1 MRRITGAAPY
11 DRLEL
16 GLLAA
21 FAAVSVWVL
30 GLDLVQ
36 MVVHGRVWTGTDGIY
51 ITDQMQYLGWIESA
65 SHHLLVSNMFVLRHT
80 PADYFQP
87 AVAISGVLV
96 AVGIPASLSL
106 LLWKP
111 VGVLW
116 LFAAVRLFA
125 RRALPDAGRAAWL
138 IVIALTLFYGSF
150 SDVYGQLGVVGDLF
164 PGFLSWGYP
173 FALLGIAAAV
183 SALLGYDRARRDGR
197 VAWAP
202 GLLGAFAGLV
212 HPWQGEVL
220 VLTIIIGEVVFGGL
234 RGRRP
239 ASARPWWRAAV
250 ASPAL
255 RLAVVTVAVSAAPLL
270 YYGALD
276 RFDLSWNLGRQAS
289 KHAFPAVA
297 IGLAL
302 APLALVALLGYLG
315 RTRDALHAAVRAWPL
330 AVLVVYL
337 QSGSAAGATPL
348 HAFDGITLPL
358 SVLAVDGVLRLRR
371 LGRGHVPTPP
381 LSARLSGAAGRWAVA
396 GAVLVATVPATIYEM
411 ENARASV
418 RPVAGNPNFITTDE
432 RAALQF
438 LRDDPTPGGVLTRFY
453 LGATVPGRTGRHTYT
468 GDCIW
473 SEPDCKGR
481 SDHSRALLMG
491 ELTPVQAAALV
502 RGSGARFVLSDCQD
516 DSDLTQ
522 DLQPIL
528 VGVHRFGCAT
538 VYEVAA
544 TVDGSSGG
552 AVASSG
558 ALAESARAT
567 PVRSSGGQ

>member
-16 GLLAA
+16 GLLAT
-21 FAAVSVWVL
+21 FAVVSVWVL

-36 MVVHGRVWTGTDGIY
+36 VLVHGRVWTGTDGIY

-65 SHHLLVSNMFVLRHT
+65 SHHVLVSNMFVLRHT

-87 AVAISGVLV
+87 AIAISGQLV
-96 AVGIPASLSL
+96 AIGVPSSIAL
-106 LLWKP
+106 LVWKP
-111 VGVLW
+111 IGVLW
-116 LFAAVRLFA
+116 LFGAVRLFA

-138 IVIALTLFYGSF
+138 VVIALTLFYGSF

-183 SALLGYDRARRDGR
+183 SALLRYDRARRQGR
-197 VAWAP
+197 LAWTP
-202 GLLGAFAGLV
+202 GLLGAFAGLI

-220 VLTIIIGEVVFGGL
+220 VLTIILGELVFGGL
-234 RGRRP
+234 WGRRP
-239 ASARPWWRAAV
+239 AAARPWWRTAA
-250 ASPAL
+250 ASPTL
-255 RLAVVTVAVSAAPLL
+255 RLAVVTVALSAAPLL

-276 RFDLSWNLGRQAS
+276 RFDLSWELGRQAS

-302 APLALVALLGYLG
+302 APLAFVALLGYRG
-315 RTRDALHAAVRAWPL
+315 ATRGALHAAVRAWPL
-330 AVLVVYL
+330 AVLVVYV

-358 SVLAVDGVLRLRR
+358 SVLAVDGVRRLRR
-371 LGRGHVPTPP
+371 PALPALRLP
-381 LSARLSGAAGRWAVA
+381 SALQAGAGRWAIA
-396 GAVLVATVPATIYEM
+396 GVVLAVTVPTTVYEM
-411 ENARASV
+411 DNARASV
-418 RPVAGNPNFITTDE
+418 RPSAGNPNFITADE

-481 SDHSRALLMG
+481 SDNSRALLLG
-491 ELTPVQAAALV
+491 ELTPAQAAALV
-502 RGSGARFVLSDCQD
+502 GGSGARFVLSDCQD

-522 DLQPIL
+522 DLLPIL
-528 VGVHRFGCAT
+528 IGVHRFGCAT
-538 VYEVAA
+538 VYEVDGAA
-544 TVDGSSGG
+544 GAGAGG
-552 AVASSG
+552 AVASGG